1 MMKPTQRLCAY
12 WRSSLPHTSWLRYA
26 RAKEGVLM
34 RPISFAL
41 CVVVAS
47 LIVMGCGGDSGT
59 PATDTNTT
67 QDAGQNDVA
76 QVDTGTPD
84 TGTEDA
90 GMVDSG
96 AVDAGPADAAPA
108 DAGPADAT
116 PADAGMP
123 DAGMPVDAG
132 GIEPVSFATVFNEV
146 LSPKGCTGGYCHAGH
161 AGGMLMDSLE
171 TAYEN
176 LVNKEA
182 STPTDCEATMRVV
195 PGNPDASILWIRVRP
210 DADDCLTAEQK
221 MPPSG
226 DGLSDAERKLIHD
239 WILTGANP

>member
-1 MMKPTQRLCAY
+1 MKKPTKRLCAC
-12 WRSSLPHTSWLRYA
+12 WRRSLPHTLWLRYA
-26 RAKEGVLM
+26 RAKEEVLM

-76 QVDTGTPD
+76 QVDTGTAD

-96 AVDAGPADAAPA
+96 AVDAAPADAAPA
-108 DAGPADAT
+108 DAAS
-116 PADAGMP
+116 ADAGMP

-132 GIEPVSFATVFNEV
+132 GIEPVSFTTVFNEV
-146 LSPKGCTGGYCHAGH
+146 LNPKGCTGGYCHAGH
-161 AGGMLMDSLE
+161 AGGLLMDSIE
-171 TAYEN
+171 SAYDN
-176 LVNKEA
+176 LVNKES

-195 PGNPDASILWIRVRP
+195 PGDPDASMLWIRVRP
-210 DADDCLTAEQK
+210 NADDCLTPEQK
-221 MPPSG
+221 MPAFG
-226 DGLSDAERKLIHD
+226 EEGLSAEELKLIHD